1 MDSYEVLEEIGDGAC
16 SIVHLGKDKE
26 SGKRVALKDVYRI
39 KNSKDYAKSE
49 VEVLRKLRHENI
61 VYLVNHFS
69 ASDKTTLVLEYYP
82 YDLYGLMKSGD
93 LKSMSHIKYYLLQV
107 LKAVDY
113 CHRSGIIHR
122 DIKPENVLI
131 DGNGRAVLSDF
142 GLAIASDVSPEGS
155 YVPGTRWYRAPEF
168 MLGSKA
174 ERFAADYWSI
184 GCLFAQ
190 MLNFG
195 DPIFKGVSDIDHLC
209 QIFNVLGSPNDE
221 SWPSFSELP
230 EYGKLL
236 FNSDCGVGLAEV
248 LSDVPEDA
256 RSFLGKFL
264 QLEPERRVSAAKA
277 LCDPFLSSS
286 PLPEPMIRNDEE
298 GRS

>member
-16 SIVHLGKDKE
+16 SVVYLGKDKE

-49 VEVLRKLRHENI
+49 VEVLSKLRHENI
-61 VYLVNHFS
+61 VHLVNHFS
-69 ASDKTTLVLEYYP
+69 ANNKTTLVLEYYP

-113 CHRSGIIHR
+113 CHRSGFIHR

-131 DGNGRAVLSDF
+131 DGDGRVVLSDF

-174 ERFAADYWSI
+174 ETFAADYWAV

-190 MLNFG
+190 LLNFG
-195 DPIFKGVSDIDHLC
+195 DPIFKGISDIDHLC
-209 QIFNVLGSPNDE
+209 QIFNILGSPNDE
-221 SWPSFSELP
+221 NWPSFSELP
-230 EYGKLL
+230 EYGRLL
-236 FNSDCGVGLAEV
+236 FNSESGVGLAAV
-248 LSDVPEDA
+248 LSDVPEET
-256 RSFLGKFL
+256 RSFLGSFL
-264 QLEPERRVSAAKA
+264 RLEPGRRLSAGKA
-277 LCDPFLSSS
+277 LSDPFFSSS
-286 PLPEPMIRNDEE
+286 PLPEPMIKKR
-298 GRS
+298 